1 VDTRSIRTSSTEVL
15 PSTKPKTARCTG
27 CRDKYPRKELIE
39 LHEDNHDNLTYFH
52 GDKLCRSCA
61 NSAGVS
67 Y

>member
-1 VDTRSIRTSSTEVL
+1 MARTPTIRTPTEKVAV
-15 PSTKPKTARCTG
+15 KTGACSG
-27 CRDKYPRKELIE
+27 CGGKYPRKELIE